1 MLANLKY
8 IFKLPDLRKR
18 LLFTLAMIG
27 VSRIGTFIAL
37 PGINTAGLKALFAAG
52 GAGNSS
58 LLGFVD
64 LFSGGA
70 LTNFSI
76 FSMGIIPYINAS
88 IIIQLMTII
97 MPSLKELSQ
106 EGESGRK
113 QIAQYTRYLALGLG
127 FFQGLTVAISFLNTN
142 LISINTGYL
151 SYWWFVV
158 TSALTMM
165 GGTAFLMW
173 ISELV
178 TVNGIGN
185 GASLI
190 IFVGIISRMPAYV
203 SSTMK
208 VLITPSSYIGLAVLI
223 AVMVLVVVGIVV
235 VQDAQRKIPVQ
246 YAKKIVG
253 NKMYG
258 GQATYI
264 PLKINQGGVLPI
276 IFASSVL
283 MFPAMLANIP
293 FLSFLSGLSNAL
305 RPGGIWYMV
314 IFAALIFFFTYF
326 YTAITFNPRELA
338 DNIQKYGGFILGVR
352 PGQPTVQYL
361 DSIISRLTFVGA
373 TFLAII
379 TILPTVTANIT
390 KIYTFMG
397 LGGTALLIM
406 VGVALDLM
414 RQIDMVVV
422 NSKYEGLIR

>member
-1 MLANLKY
+1 LLSNLKY
-8 IFKLPDLRKR
+8 IFRLPDLRKK
-18 LLFTLAMIG
+18 LLFTLSMIA
-27 VSRIGTFIAL
+27 VSRVGTFIAL
-37 PGINTAGLKALFAAG
+37 PGIDTSGLKALFEMG

-88 IIIQLMTII
+88 IIMQLLTIVI
-97 MPSLKELSQ
+97 PQLKELAQ

-113 QIAQYTRYLALGLG
+113 QIAQYTRYLALSLG
-127 FFQGLTVAISFLNTN
+127 FLQALTVAIGFLNSN
-142 LISINTGYL
+142 LITINAGYL
-151 SYWWFVV
+151 SYWWFVF
-158 TSALTMM
+158 TSALTMVA
-165 GGTAFLMW
+165 GTAFLIW
-173 ISELV
+173 LAELV
-178 TVNGIGN
+178 TTNGIGN
-185 GASLI
+185 GASLL
-190 IFVGIISRMPAYV
+190 IFTGIVSRMPAYI
-203 SSTMK
+203 SGTMK
-208 VLITPSSYIGLAVLI
+208 VLMTPASYFGLLFLI
-223 AVMVLVVVGIVV
+223 LIMIVVVIGIVI

-283 MFPAMLANIP
+283 MFPAMLASIFPVLNGVASA
-293 FLSFLSGLSNAL
+293 LSA
-305 RPGGIWYMV
+305 GGIWYMV
-314 IFAALIFFFTYF
+314 IFASLIFFFTYF
-326 YTAITFNPRELA
+326 YTAITFNPKELA

-361 DSIISRLTFVGA
+361 DKIISRLTFLGA
-373 TFLAII
+373 TFLALI
-379 TILPTVTANIT
+379 TILPTITANVT

-414 RQIDMVVV
+414 RQVDMVVV

>member
-18 LLFTLAMIG
+18 LFFTLAMIA
-27 VSRIGTFIAL
+27 VSRIGAFIAL
-37 PGINTAGLKALFAAG
+37 PGIDTSALKALSAAG

-88 IIIQLMTII
+88 IIIQLLTII
-97 MPSLKELSQ
+97 MPSLKELAQ
-106 EGESGRK
+106 EGEGGRK
-113 QIAQYTRYLALGLG
+113 QISQYTRYLALGLG
-127 FFQGLTVAISFLNTN
+127 FFQGLTVAVSFLNTN
-142 LISINTGYL
+142 LISINTGYI
-151 SYWWFVV
+151 SYWWFVL

-185 GASLI
+185 GASLL
-190 IFVGIISRMPAYV
+190 IFTGIISRMPSYI
-203 SSTMK
+203 SRTMK
-208 VLITPSSYIGLAVLI
+208 VLLAPSDYIGLFFLLAVL
-223 AVMVLVVVGIVV
+223 VLVVIGIVI

-264 PLKINQGGVLPI
+264 PLKINQGGVLPV
-276 IFASSVL
+276 IFASSML
-283 MFPAMLANIP
+283 MFPAMLAQLLP
-293 FLSFLSGLSNAL
+293 FLAGLAAVL
-305 RPGGIWYMV
+305 RPDGVWYMLL
-314 IFAALIFFFTYF
+314 FAVLIFFFTYF
-326 YTAITFNPRELA
+326 YTAVTFNPRELA

-361 DSIISRLTFVGA
+361 DSIISRLTFAGA
-373 TFLAII
+373 TFLALI
-379 TILPTVTANIT
+379 TILPIVTANIT
-390 KIYTFMG
+390 TIDTFIG

-406 VGVALDLM
+406 VGVTLDLM

>member
-1 MLANLKY
+1 LLANLKY

-18 LLFTLAMIG
+18 LFFTLAMIA
-27 VSRIGTFIAL
+27 VSRIGAFIAL
-37 PGINTAGLKALFAAG
+37 PGIDTSALKALSAAG

-88 IIIQLMTII
+88 IIIQLLTII
-97 MPSLKELSQ
+97 MPSLKELAQ
-106 EGESGRK
+106 EGEGGRK
-113 QIAQYTRYLALGLG
+113 QISQYTRYLALGLG
-127 FFQGLTVAISFLNTN
+127 FFQGLTVAVSFLNTN
-142 LISINTGYL
+142 LISINTGYI
-151 SYWWFVV
+151 SYWWFVL

-185 GASLI
+185 GASLL
-190 IFVGIISRMPAYV
+190 IFTGIISRMPSYI
-203 SSTMK
+203 SRTMK
-208 VLITPSSYIGLAVLI
+208 VLLAPSDYIGLFFLLAVL
-223 AVMVLVVVGIVV
+223 VLVVIGIVI

-264 PLKINQGGVLPI
+264 PLKINQGGVLPV
-276 IFASSVL
+276 IFASSML
-283 MFPAMLANIP
+283 MFPAMLAQLLP
-293 FLSFLSGLSNAL
+293 FLAGLAAVL
-305 RPGGIWYMV
+305 RPDGVWYMLL
-314 IFAALIFFFTYF
+314 FAVLIFFFTYF
-326 YTAITFNPRELA
+326 YTAVTFNPRELA

-361 DSIISRLTFVGA
+361 DSIISRLTFAGA
-373 TFLAII
+373 TFLALI
-379 TILPTVTANIT
+379 TILPIVTANIT
-390 KIYTFMG
+390 TIDTFIG

-406 VGVALDLM
+406 VGVTLDLM